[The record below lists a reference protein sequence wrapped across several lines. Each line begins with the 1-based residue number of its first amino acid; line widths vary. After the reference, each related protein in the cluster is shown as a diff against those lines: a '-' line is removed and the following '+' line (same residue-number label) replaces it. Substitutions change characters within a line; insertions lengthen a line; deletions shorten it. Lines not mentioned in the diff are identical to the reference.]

1 MERYEIGDKMSK
13 FNRLQKIVIG
23 IILAFVA
30 LGVLLKSMSGTLTSN
45 LGYDGISM
53 LKYALI
59 DHPVMTA
66 KDWLQDLANLW
77 SVKEEN
83 DLLRYELS
91 QNPSYKAK
99 YDDERRKNTELEA
112 ALKLQKSEDKY
123 TMTWAHV
130 ISRDQASWNNLITI
144 DIGKRDGVKEGMA
157 DESVNGMICK
167 VASVS
172 NHTSVV
178 KLLTSEDKT
187 TTASIKINIDKK
199 TSVDGVLQSYD
210 IKRGMYVIYLYDDT
224 DKVKEGMQVITS
236 GMGGGYTSGLL
247 IGNVDSI
254 QALSNQSGQTI
265 YVRPVDD
272 FQEFTLVRVITGAKG
287 EK

>member
-157 DESVNGMICK
+157 VESVNGMIGK

-172 NHTSVV
+172 NHTSC
-178 KLLTSEDKT
+178 
-187 TTASIKINIDKK
+187 
-199 TSVDGVLQSYD
+199 
-210 IKRGMYVIYLYDDT
+210 
-224 DKVKEGMQVITS
+224 
-236 GMGGGYTSGLL
+236 
-247 IGNVDSI
+247 
-254 QALSNQSGQTI
+254 
-265 YVRPVDD
+265 
-272 FQEFTLVRVITGAKG
+272 
-287 EK
+287 